1 MLKLLRVTALAAV
14 LAVFG
19 LVVPDSAVHPTDL
32 ALVKLK
38 QAEGVDATSK
48 KVVWMLF
55 VGSDAR
61 PGDDM
66 THARGDAL
74 QLVGVNT
81 ETHAAAAIGIPRD
94 SWVPIAGHGYNRVNS
109 SLYFGGPQL
118 LGQTVGDLVGVQPQY
133 VFITRFPYFQNMIHD
148 IGGIT
153 VHNPRAFSDTY
164 LKPKGFPKGKIH
176 LNGYEAMAFSRI
188 RHNLPGGDFDR
199 SADQQR
205 VLRGVAARIRARQ
218 AAPGFME
225 RGVQTV
231 MSNMATNV
239 GPADL
244 FRLAQLAAEVDPSKI
259 TNCVVQGSIGNIS
272 GMSIVH
278 PYVSQARSYGNAARN
293 DATLGRC

>member
-1 MLKLLRVTALAAV
+1 
-14 LAVFG
+14 
-19 LVVPDSAVHPTDL
+19 
-32 ALVKLK
+32 
-38 QAEGVDATSK
+38 
-48 KVVWMLF
+48 
-55 VGSDAR
+55 
-61 PGDDM
+61 
-66 THARGDAL
+66 
-74 QLVGVNT
+74 
-81 ETHAAAAIGIPRD
+81 
-94 SWVPIAGHGYNRVNS
+94 
-109 SLYFGGPQL
+109 
-118 LGQTVGDLVGVQPQY
+118 
-133 VFITRFPYFQNMIHD
+133 MIHD

-153 VHNPRAFSDTY
+153 VDNPRAFDDTY

-218 AAPGFME
+218 SVPGFME

-239 GPADL
+239 GPAEL
-244 FRLAQLAAEVDPSKI
+244 FRLAQLAAEIDPSKI
-259 TNCVVQGSIGNIS
+259 TNCVVQGSIGTIS

>member
-38 QAEGVDATSK
+38 QAEGVDATPT

-61 PGDDM
+61 PGEDM

-81 ETHAAAAIGIPRD
+81 ETHAAASIGIPRD
-94 SWVPIAGHGYNRVNS
+94 SWVPIPGHGYNRVNS
-109 SLYFGGPQL
+109 SLYFGGPSL
-118 LGQTVGDLVGVQPQY
+118 LGRTVGNLVGVQPRY
-133 VFITRFPYFQNMIHD
+133 VFITRFPFFQNMVD
-148 IGGIT
+148 SIGGIS
-153 VHNPRAFSDTY
+153 VHNPRAFTDEY
-164 LKPKGFPKGKIH
+164 LKPKGFPKGRLH
-176 LNGYEAMAFSRI
+176 LNGYAAMAFSRI

-205 VLRGVAARIRARQ
+205 VMRGIQAKIALRANQ
-218 AAPGFME
+218 PGFLE

-239 GPADL
+239 GPAEL
-244 FRLAQLAAEVDPSKI
+244 FRLAQLAAQVDPSKI
-259 TNCVVQGSIGNIS
+259 TNCVVQGSIGTI
-272 GMSIVH
+272 GGASIVH
-278 PYVSQARSYGNAARN
+278 PYVSQARRYGHAARN